1 MEIIQPWQLY
11 LILQADNIGSMVCH
25 LAGVAAFTAFA
36 LTILIVIGSVVYA
49 VSSGETGIAPST
61 LRGFKWPLLLFYSS
75 VAGMQLLS
83 ALVPSTKTAAIMF
96 GVPAVINN
104 PTFQQET
111 GEVYQLLK
119 KALSDIV
126 QKKEQE
132 KAQ

>member
-11 LILQADNIGSMVCH
+11 LILQADAISS
-25 LAGVAAFTAFA
+25 T
-36 LTILIVIGSVVYA
+36 IGSVATITAIVATIFSVVLVAGTCVYGA
-49 VSSGETGIAPST
+49 SCGEVGIKPST
-61 LRGFKWPLLLFYSS
+61 LWGFKWR
-75 VAGMQLLS
+75 LLS
-83 ALVPSTKTAAIMF
+83 FYTAVLAVQVLAALMPSTKTAAIMF

-119 KALSDIV
+119 KALSDTV

>member
-11 LILQADNIGSMVCH
+11 LILQADNIS
-25 LAGVAAFTAFA
+25 
-36 LTILIVIGSVVYA
+36 SVVENIA
-49 VSSGETGIAPST
+49 VFISWIAGIGTGIAGIASLFLCIELHVSDEVT
-61 LRGFKWPLLLFYSS
+61 NFWKKRWWLAPLIVTVVCASHI
-75 VAGMQLLS
+75 VA
-83 ALVPSTKTAAIMF
+83 ALIPSTKTLAIMF

-119 KALSDIV
+119 KALSDTV

-132 KAQ
+132 KRE

>member
-1 MEIIQPWQLY
+1 MDIIQPWQLY

-25 LAGVAAFTAFA
+25 LAGAVTFVAVVS
-36 LTILIVIGSVVYA
+36 TIAIAICIVVFG
-49 VSSGETGIAPST
+49 VSSGETGLAPSAVW
-61 LRGFKWPLLLFYSS
+61 RFKWLLLLFYSS

-119 KALSDIV
+119 KALSDTV
-126 QKKEQE
+126 QKKEQ
-132 KAQ
+132 